1 MIFGMWIMAGL
12 AIGLV
17 AVELVPG
24 DRRNPVKWLCGL
36 TLGLAG
42 SFAGGGLGYWLES
55 GGKSELPVLS
65 ILFSLLGAC
74 ALLGA
79 ASWLKHQYEQRGVLK
94 G

>member
-1 MIFGMWIMAGL
+1 MAGL

-42 SFAGGGLGYWLES
+42 SFAGGSLGYWLEP
-55 GGKSELPVLS
+55 GGKSELSVLS

-79 ASWLKHQYEQRGVLK
+79 ASWLKRQYEQRGVLK
-94 G
+94 S